1 MIGLD
6 DIELE
11 PGTYTWAIW
20 ELRYGRMPEPFA
32 LNQYEFA
39 HVRSTINSFRI
50 RMPKG
55 EVDSYLDKW
64 ALKIHEPQEDNRN

>member
-1 MIGLD
+1 MD
-6 DIELE
+6 NEFE

-20 ELRYGRMPEPFA
+20 ELRWGRMPEPFE

-50 RMPKG
+50 RMPKE
-55 EVDSYLDKW
+55 EVDAYLNKW
-64 ALKIHEPQEDNRN
+64 ALKIKEPSEDKRN